1 MRGPLL
7 MITASITKM
16 MIIRMIHSLTF
27 CHHSFLFNL
36 TAEELK
42 SLALWLRISV
52 VVCVCGNIQISSHK
66 YTDQIFLHTL
76 MSGSCDSFM

>member
-7 MITASITKM
+7 MMTASITKM

-52 VVCVCGNIQISSHK
+52 VVCVCGNIQIIITQVYRSDLP
-66 YTDQIFLHTL
+66 THTNVRI
-76 MSGSCDSFM
+76 M